1 MTKVKKLT
9 LEDKVKKA
17 LAKKYM
23 KGNKQTKKTKKKVE
37 KKACLYTAI
46 CVNVLLMCPAGF

>member
-23 KGNKQTKKTKKKVE
+23 KGNKQTKKTKKKGE

-46 CVNVLLMCPAGF
+46 CVNVLLMRNA